1 MILICIVL
9 AVMAAVRLQDKA
21 NRFEKA
27 EKALYVAVALF
38 FLVRFSIGQDTGTY
52 HWLFYDVHNP
62 LADSLT
68 SHMMRNF
75 LFTLANYGI
84 KVLFHE
90 FRWFVL
96 CSNLFILGL
105 FSWVIFKRS
114 PYPSMSLFLFCA
126 GGILEVYYGSGL
138 RAGAV
143 MAIFVFA
150 FYQFLPKKQYLAYE
164 LCCLLACGFHET
176 AVLLL
181 GVPLLAPLARKFHAK
196 PWKTTA
202 VLFAVSAVICLIT
215 TLGFEK
221 LGEYLI
227 DKYGWDATWTH
238 VIAYLR
244 FQEFSIMGL
253 GMEGVFL
260 IGILGLYKLADK
272 TKLDEFTSLEMM
284 TFLFSIA
291 IYVSLAGYSL
301 MSRCSDMFQVI
312 MVVLVP
318 KLFAAITANWK
329 KMASFT
335 VLVLLNFFLL
345 YSDLRVK
352 VASISAN
359 EKFQIT
365 MEKFPYITVFEADR
379 INGLYE
385 PH

>member
-1 MILICIVL
+1 MILICTAL
-9 AVMAAVRLQDKA
+9 AVIAAIRLQDKA

-52 HWLFYDVHNP
+52 HWLFYDVQNP

-105 FSWVIFKRS
+105 FSWVIFRHS
-114 PYPSMSLFLFCA
+114 PYASMSLFLFCA
-126 GGILEVYYGSGL
+126 SGILEVYYGSGL

-181 GVPLLAPLARKFHAK
+181 GVPLLVPLAKQFRAR

-202 VLFAVSAVICLIT
+202 VLFAVSAVLCLIT

-221 LGEYLI
+221 LGYYLI

-272 TKLDEFTSLEMM
+272 AKLDEFTSLEMI

-291 IYVSLAGYSL
+291 LYVSLAGYSL

-318 KLFAAITANWK
+318 KLFAAISVNWK
-329 KMASFT
+329 KMASFA
-335 VLVLLNFFLL
+335 VLVLLNLFLL
-345 YSDLRVK
+345 YSDLSVK

-365 MEKFPYITVFEADR
+365 MNEFPYITVFDADR
-379 INGLYE
+379 IDGLYE
-385 PH
+385 